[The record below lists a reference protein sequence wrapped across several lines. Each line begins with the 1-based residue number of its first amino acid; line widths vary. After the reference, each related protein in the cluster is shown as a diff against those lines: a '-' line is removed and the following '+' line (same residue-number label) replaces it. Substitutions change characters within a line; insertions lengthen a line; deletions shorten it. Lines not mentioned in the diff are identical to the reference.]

1 MALTTSL
8 TVAISASYSL
18 ALDLVTKTANL
29 IKSIPLTLDTGTGLG
44 QADVIF
50 SDTRS
55 TAATDSLDM
64 VGGGLLDNLGNVWAP
79 ARIKGIIVVAAAANP
94 GNVLLRRPAANG
106 VPFMTAA
113 ADEIPIHPGGMVIIW
128 APSAAG
134 YVVTAAKDLVV
145 ERTDQA
151 LVRLV
156 VAAGFGLER
165 GGIRLGQPRRPN

>member
-1 MALTTSL
+1 MPLTTAV
-8 TVAISASYSL
+8 TVSISASASQ

-29 IKSIPLTLDTGTGLG
+29 VKTLSLALDTGTGLS

-79 ARIKGIIVVAAAANP
+79 ARIKGIIVVAAAANV

-106 VPFMTAA
+106 VPFFTAVS
-113 ADEIPIHPGGMVIIW
+113 DEVPIHPGGVVVIW

-134 YVVTAAKDLVV
+134 YVVTAATADLIDLVSSSGTV
-145 ERTDQA
+145 TYDIYIVGA
-151 LVRLV
+151 S
-156 VAAGFGLER
+156 A
-165 GGIRLGQPRRPN
+165 